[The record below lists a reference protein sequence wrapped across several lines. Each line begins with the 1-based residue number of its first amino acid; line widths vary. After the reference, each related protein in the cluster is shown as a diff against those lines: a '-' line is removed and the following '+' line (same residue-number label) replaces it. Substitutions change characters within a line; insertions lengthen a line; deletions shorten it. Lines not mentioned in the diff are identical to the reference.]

1 MKEATCTEIIF
12 DMLSFKG
19 DILSMLPC
27 CLRWTEVTELVT
39 LGLKRTLYCHLLFF
53 IKH

>member
-12 DMLSFKG
+12 DVLNFKG

-39 LGLKRTLYCHLLFF
+39 LGLKRTLLSPSIFY
-53 IKH
+53 